1 MTRLGLISTTC
12 LSSLFQMR
20 CSIRLLPLVAFEIYE
35 RTDIGPT
42 LEGTLVRKLPTSH
55 FVAVNGFLEDLLD
68 GCPAL
73 DYEFFEDDFETSD
86 QSFLIEDVRISD
98 SFSHFTSRIEDKY
111 CSLIRSSVGLPK
123 RNTLK
128 CNLVTFENRNFNAD
142 RGCNV
147 GCDDSVANELKEIF
161 FEEVVAKTRLAEVSE
176 GRLSSN
182 SVLLSDWL
190 EKRAPN
196 AYKSLRR
203 ALASFVFHP
212 SMLTSYTLMVK
223 SDVKPKLDNTPLSKY
238 VTGQNIVYH
247 DRCVTALFS
256 CIFTACVERLKY
268 VVRDKWLFYH
278 GMDIAELAGK
288 LSNDLGDIRQYYTYE
303 LDISKY
309 DKSQSSLM
317 KQVEELILLT
327 LGVDKEVLSTFF
339 CGEYDSIVRTMTKE
353 LVLSVGSQRR
363 SGGANTWLGNSLVL
377 CTLLA
382 VVLRGLDYDYVVV
395 SGDDSLIFSRQP
407 LEIDTSVLSEN
418 FGFDVKVFN
427 QAAPYFCS
435 KFLVQVDDGLFFV
448 PDPLKLFVKFGA
460 SKTADIDLLHEI
472 FQSFVDLS
480 KGFNREDVIPG
491 LVHLVT
497 RRLKHS
503 GWTYAALCVLHV
515 LSANFSQFCRLY
527 YHNSV
532 SLDVRPVQ
540 RSESLSLMAMK
551 IRMLRW
557 KASRY
562 AFSLKKKS
570 SIASERNVSAP

>member
-1 MTRLGLISTTC
+1 
-12 LSSLFQMR
+12 MR
-20 CSIRLLPLVAFEIYE
+20 SYIPSPPPVAFEIYE
-35 RTDIGPT
+35 RVNIGPF
-42 LEGTLVRKLPTSH
+42 LEKELVMKLPTSH

-68 GCPAL
+68 GCPAF
-73 DYEFFEDDFETSD
+73 DYDFFEDDFETSD

-98 SFSHFTSRIEDKY
+98 NFSHFTSKIDDKY
-111 CSLIRSSVGLPK
+111 YSFVRSSVGLPK

-161 FEEVVAKTRLAEVSE
+161 FEEVVNKARLAEVSE
-176 GRLSSN
+176 SRLSSN

-190 EKRAPN
+190 DKRAPN
-196 AYKSLRR
+196 AYKSLKR
-203 ALASFVFHP
+203 ALGSFVYHP
-212 SMLTSYTLMVK
+212 SMMTSYTLMVK

-256 CIFTACVERLKY
+256 CIFTAVVERLKY
-268 VVRDKWLFYH
+268 VVGDKWIFYH
-278 GMDIAELAGK
+278 GMDTAELATV
-288 LSNDLGDIRQYYTYE
+288 LANNLGDIRQYYTYE

-309 DKSQSSLM
+309 DKSQSALM
-317 KQVEELILLT
+317 KQVEEMILLT
-327 LGVDKEVLSTFF
+327 LGVDKEVLSSFF
-339 CGEYDSIVRTMTKE
+339 CGEYDSVVRTMTKE
-353 LVLSVGSQRR
+353 LILSVGSQRR

-377 CTLLA
+377 CTLLS
-382 VVLRGLDYDYVVV
+382 VVLRGLEYDYIVV
-395 SGDDSLIFSRQP
+395 SGDDSLIFSRVP
-407 LEIDTSVLSEN
+407 LEIDTTVLSDN
-418 FGFDVKVFN
+418 FGFDVKVFD

-435 KFLVQVDDGLFFV
+435 KFLVQVDDGLYFV

-460 SKTADIDLLHEI
+460 SKTSDIDLLHEI

-480 KGFNREDVIPG
+480 KGLNREDVIQA
-491 LVHLVT
+491 LTHLVT
-497 RRLKHS
+497 RKYKSS

-532 SLDVRPVQ
+532 NVDVRPVQ
-540 RSESLSLMAMK
+540 RSESLSLLALK
-551 IRMLRW
+551 IRLLRW
-557 KASRY
+557 KASRFK
-562 AFSLKKKS
+562 FSFRARS
-570 SIASERNVSAP
+570 NIRV

>member
-1 MTRLGLISTTC
+1 MSPTLFSTP
-12 LSSLFQMR
+12 
-20 CSIRLLPLVAFEIYE
+20 LPLLVAFEVYE
-35 RTDIGPT
+35 RVDFGPS
-42 LEGTLVRKLPTSH
+42 LEGILVRKLPTSH

-68 GCPAL
+68 GCPAF
-73 DYEFFEDDFETSD
+73 DYDFFEDDFETSD
-86 QSFLIEDVRISD
+86 QSFLIEDARISD
-98 SFSHFTSRIEDKY
+98 NFSTFTSKIDDRY
-111 CSLIRSSVGLPK
+111 YSFIRSSVGLPK

-128 CNLVTFENRNFNAD
+128 CNLVTFENRNFNSD

-147 GCDDSVANELKEIF
+147 GCDDAVASELKEIF
-161 FEEVVAKTRLAEVSE
+161 FEEVVNKARLAEVSE
-176 GRLSSN
+176 SRLSSN
-182 SVLLSDWL
+182 SMLLSDWL
-190 EKRAPN
+190 DKRAPN

-203 ALASFVFHP
+203 ALGSFVFHP

-268 VVRDKWLFYH
+268 VVNDKWLFYH
-278 GMDIAELAGK
+278 GMDTTELAQK
-288 LSNDLGDIRQYYTYE
+288 ISNDLGDIRQYYTYE

-309 DKSQSSLM
+309 DKSQSALM

-327 LGVDKEVLSTFF
+327 LGVDREVLSTFF
-339 CGEYDSIVRTMTKE
+339 CGEYDSVVRTMTKE

-363 SGGANTWLGNSLVL
+363 SGGANTWLGNSIVL
-377 CTLLA
+377 CTLLS
-382 VVLRGLDYDYVVV
+382 VVLRGLDYDYVVI

-407 LEIDTSVLSEN
+407 LDVDTSVLSDN
-418 FGFDVKVFN
+418 FGFDVKMFN

-435 KFLVQVDDGLFFV
+435 KFMVQVDDGLFFV

-460 SKTADIDLLHEI
+460 SKTSDIDLLHEI

-480 KGFNREDVIPG
+480 KGLNREDVIQA
-491 LVHLVT
+491 LTHLVT
-497 RRLKHS
+497 RKYKHS

-532 SLDVRPVQ
+532 SVDVRPIQ
-540 RSESLSLMAMK
+540 RSESLSLLALKMRLM
-551 IRMLRW
+551 RW
-557 KASRY
+557 RASRY
-562 AFSLKKKS
+562 AFPLRKEAKS
-570 SIASERNVSAP
+570 HV

>member
-1 MTRLGLISTTC
+1 MTRLGHILVMC
-12 LSSLFQMR
+12 RLSPSRTLYYILSR
-20 CSIRLLPLVAFEIYE
+20 HLVAFEVYE
-35 RTDIGPT
+35 RVDFGPAF
-42 LEGTLVRKLPTSH
+42 EGELVRKLPTSH

-68 GCPAL
+68 GCPAF
-73 DYEFFEDDFETSD
+73 DYDFFEDDFETSD
-86 QSFLIEDVRISD
+86 QSFLVEDARISD
-98 SFSHFTSRIEDKY
+98 NFSHFTSRIEDKY
-111 CSLIRSSVGLPK
+111 YSFIRSSVGLPK

-147 GCDDSVANELKEIF
+147 GCDDVAAEELKEIF
-161 FEEVVAKTRLAEVSE
+161 FEEVVNKARLAEVSE
-176 GRLSSN
+176 SRLSSN
-182 SVLLSDWL
+182 SMLLSDWL
-190 EKRAPN
+190 DKRAPN
-196 AYKSLRR
+196 AYKSLKR
-203 ALASFVFHP
+203 ALGSFVFHP
-212 SMLTSYTLMVK
+212 SMMTSYTLMVK

-256 CIFTACVERLKY
+256 CVFTACVERLKY
-268 VVRDKWLFYH
+268 VVSDKWLFYH
-278 GMDIAELAGK
+278 GMDTNDLARK
-288 LSNDLGDIRQYYTYE
+288 LKNVLGDIRQYYTYE

-309 DKSQSSLM
+309 DKSQSALM

-327 LGVDKEVLSTFF
+327 LGVDREILSTFF
-339 CGEYDSIVRTMTKE
+339 CGEYDSVVRTMTKE

-363 SGGANTWLGNSLVL
+363 SGGANTWLGNSIVL
-377 CTLLA
+377 CTLLS

-395 SGDDSLIFSRQP
+395 SGDDSLIFSKRP
-407 LEIDTSVLSEN
+407 LDIDTVVLSDN

-435 KFLVQVDDGLFFV
+435 KFLVQVGDDLYFV

-460 SKTADIDLLHEI
+460 SKTSDIDLLHEI

-480 KGFNREDVIPG
+480 KGFNREDVIQA

-497 RRLKHS
+497 RKYKHS

-540 RSESLSLMAMK
+540 RSESPSLLALKLRIM
-551 IRMLRW
+551 RW
-557 KASRY
+557 KAARFTFALGNTKASR
-562 AFSLKKKS
+562 
-570 SIASERNVSAP
+570 R

>member
-1 MTRLGLISTTC
+1 M
-12 LSSLFQMR
+12 LSFIPSLLQ
-20 CSIRLLPLVAFEIYE
+20 VAFEVYE
-35 RTDIGPT
+35 RVDFGPSF
-42 LEGTLVRKLPTSH
+42 EGALVRKLPTSH

-68 GCPAL
+68 GCPAF
-73 DYEFFEDDFETSD
+73 DYDFFEDDFETSD

-98 SFSHFTSRIEDKY
+98 NFSTFTSKIEDKY
-111 CSLIRSSVGLPK
+111 HSFIRSSVGLPK

-128 CNLVTFENRNFNAD
+128 CNLVTFENRNFNSD

-147 GCDDSVANELKEIF
+147 GCDDMVANELKEIF
-161 FEEVVAKTRLAEVSE
+161 FEEVVDKARLAEVSE
-176 GRLSSN
+176 SRLSSN
-182 SVLLSDWL
+182 SMLLSDWL
-190 EKRAPN
+190 DKRAPN
-196 AYKSLRR
+196 AYKSLKR
-203 ALASFVFHP
+203 ALGNFVFHP

-268 VVRDKWLFYH
+268 VVGDKWLFYH
-278 GMDIAELAGK
+278 GMDTTDLANK
-288 LSNDLGDIRQYYTYE
+288 LANDLGDIRQYYTYE

-309 DKSQSSLM
+309 DKSQSALM

-339 CGEYDSIVRTMTKE
+339 CGEYDSVVRTMTKE
-353 LVLSVGSQRR
+353 LLLSVGSQRR
-363 SGGANTWLGNSLVL
+363 SGGANTWLGNSIVL
-377 CTLLA
+377 CTLLS
-382 VVLRGLDYDYVVV
+382 VVLRGLEYSYVVV

-435 KFLVQVDDGLFFV
+435 KFMVQVDDGLFFV

-460 SKTADIDLLHEI
+460 SKTSDLDLLHEI

-480 KGFNREDVIPG
+480 KGLNREDVIQA
-491 LVHLVT
+491 LTHLVT
-497 RRLKHS
+497 MKYKHS

-532 SLDVRPVQ
+532 SVDVRPVQ
-540 RSESLSLMAMK
+540 RSGTLSLSALK
-551 IRMLRW
+551 VRLLRW
-557 KASRY
+557 RASRY
-562 AFSLKKKS
+562 AASVLKG
-570 SIASERNVSAP
+570 RNHHN